1 MAETQPRITRAGLQA
16 AAAYS
21 AMLGA
26 LVLIYLAIRSFG
38 NTLTAP
44 APTTTAIFGSA
55 ASRAT
60 TGELLHFLIAL
71 IVVVATARVLGS
83 IFRSAHQPPVVGE
96 IIAGILLGP
105 SLLGRFAP
113 GASAYIF
120 PAGVAPYL
128 NMLSQIGVIL
138 YMFLVGL
145 ELDPALL
152 RKRGHTT
159 VAISHASI
167 IAPFL
172 LGAAIALM
180 LYPRLSTR
188 DVPFTCFSLF
198 LGVSMSVTAFPV
210 LARILTDRGIHKT
223 RMGAIAL
230 TCAAVDDVTA
240 WCLLAFVV
248 SVARAQASGALVT
261 IGMALAYIFV
271 MLLVVRPAMVRLSL
285 LYGNRGR
292 LTQGVMAAVF
302 VALLLS
308 GCATEMIGIHAVFGA
323 FALGAV
329 IPHDSG
335 MARDL
340 TDRLEDIVIVLL
352 LPAFFAYTGLRTQ
365 INLVSGVQEWAICAL
380 IIGVASIGKFG
391 GSAIAARF
399 TGLNWRDASALG
411 VLMNT
416 RGLMEL
422 IVLNIGL
429 EMKVISPTLFA
440 MLVIMAL
447 VTTFATTPILH
458 FITRRMEPE
467 AEPMPDLRTLVPE
480 PVGVPQLAARAI
492 EPASRTTQP
501 SRPILVGTER
511 SAILVPVSNPEGV
524 ADLVELALAA
534 TPHDAPPPRVLALVK
549 TPPGGV
555 RSGLRE
561 AEQRVPPRSLAL
573 AAALDLAL
581 TRGSTI
587 TPQAV
592 WSNDPASDILA
603 FAREPQ
609 IGWLLLGS
617 HRSVFGSDFMGG
629 VVREILDKVQK
640 LPVHVAVLIHG
651 CERPFERV
659 FAVLDHGIHGRAALD
674 LALRVAHRKKSNLH
688 AVVMPGH
695 RDQEEDAQLLD
706 LIRDAGRA
714 LGRRIPTDVL
724 TAPTAAQLAKQ
735 TPGGMVIVA
744 SNLADRLAVSH
755 ETFADGRRCLV
766 VVQGSPLASARY
778 SATPGSSDPAE
789 PKESTGARRI
799 KPHSAN

>member
-1 MAETQPRITRAGLQA
+1 MIGGLVLLYLWIRSYGQT
-16 AAAYS
+16 
-21 AMLGA
+21 LGA
-26 LVLIYLAIRSFG
+26 PLASG
-38 NTLTAP
+38 
-44 APTTTAIFGSA
+44 TAIFGSA

-60 TGELLHFLIAL
+60 EGDLLHVLLAL
-71 IVVVATARVLGS
+71 VVVIATARAMGS
-83 IFRSAHQPPVVGE
+83 IFRNLGQPQVVGE
-96 IIAGILLGP
+96 ILAGIVLGP
-105 SLLGRFAP
+105 SLLGRLAP
-113 GASAYIF
+113 GAEGYLF
-120 PAGVAPYL
+120 PATVGPAL
-128 NMLSQIGVIL
+128 NIIAQVGVIL

-167 IAPFL
+167 VAPFL
-172 LGAAIALM
+172 LGATIALY

-223 RMGAIAL
+223 RMGVIAL

-240 WCLLAFVV
+240 WCMLAFVV
-248 SVARAQASGALVT
+248 SVARAQAAGAVAT
-261 IGMALAYIFV
+261 IAMALGFIALMIF
-271 MLLVVRPAMVRLSL
+271 VVRPTMVRLSL
-285 LYGNRGR
+285 VYGNRGR

-302 VALLLS
+302 VALLFS
-308 GCATEMIGIHAVFGA
+308 ASATELIGIHAVFGA

-335 MARDL
+335 MAREL

-365 INLVSGVQEWAICAL
+365 IGLLSGYEQWMMCAL
-380 IIGVASIGKFG
+380 IVVVASAGKFG
-391 GSAIAARF
+391 GSVVAARI
-399 TGLNWRDASALG
+399 TGLNWRDSSALG

-429 EMKVISPTLFA
+429 EMNVISPTLFA

-458 FITRRMEPE
+458 LITRHQIPD
-467 AEPMPDLRTLVPE
+467 AEPFPELGTFSPE
-480 PVGVPQLAARAI
+480 PLVAP
-492 EPASRTTQP
+492 PA
-501 SRPILVGTER
+501 PILAPHPAPRPAPPPARPMLAGTEH

-524 ADLVELALAA
+524 AVLVELALAA
-534 TPHDAPPPRVLALVK
+534 TPHGAPPPRVLALVK

-561 AEQRVPPRSLAL
+561 ADLRVPPRSPAL

-581 TRGSTI
+581 ERGSII

-592 WSNDPASDILA
+592 WTTNPAADILA
-603 FAREPQ
+603 FAKQPQ

-617 HRSVFGSDFMGG
+617 HRAVFGSDFMGG
-629 VVREILDKVQK
+629 VVREILDKARE
-640 LPVHVAVLIHG
+640 LPVHVAVVVHG
-651 CERPFERV
+651 GERPLDRV
-659 FAVLDHGIHGRAALD
+659 FAVVDRGIHGRAALD
-674 LALRVAHRKKSNLH
+674 LALRVALRKKSGLH
-688 AVVMPGH
+688 AVLVP
-695 RDQEEDAQLLD
+695 EDGTTEDTELLD
-706 LIRDAGRA
+706 LIRDAGHA
-714 LGRRIPTDVL
+714 LGRRLHTDVL
-724 TAPTAAQLAKQ
+724 SAPTAAQLARQ
-735 TPGGMVIVA
+735 TPGGLVVIA
-744 SNLADRLAVSH
+744 TNLADKLGLSA
-755 ETFADGRRCLV
+755 EDLTDPKRCVV
-766 VVQGSPLASARY
+766 VVQGSDSAPVQFG
-778 SATPGSSDPAE
+778 AHTAE
-789 PKESTGARRI
+789 HHRTA
-799 KPHSAN
+799 KP